1 MNDER
6 WPNQLIKGFAVQRAQ
21 LLRFIGR
28 SSFIRFG
35 RYAGAG
41 PIYHLSFF
49 LLSCEEPKQASKPAA
64 YTGPIEEINDVKLL
78 YSEMALLKVKLTT
91 PKQFRYANDNR
102 KYPKPVSI
110 IFYGPAGE
118 EVTTLR
124 SDSGRY
130 NKAKDL
136 YTLMGNVVVIDK
148 VKQQKVLS
156 PELNWN
162 PVTKKVFTNKRVVL
176 LSQLTGEKLYGTGL
190 DANQNFTNY
199 SIRKPSGIFNA
210 EGGPGI

>member
-1 MNDER
+1 MNNAECKMDNGNTGLR
-6 WPNQLIKGFAVQRAQ
+6 PLIRR
-21 LLRFIGR
+21 LLIQVVHY
-28 SSFIRFG
+28 SLCI
-35 RYAGAG
+35 
-41 PIYHLSFF
+41 IHCTF
-49 LLSCEEPKQASKPAA
+49 LFSCEEPKQAKKTAA

-78 YSEMALLKVKLTT
+78 YSEAAVLKVKLTT
-91 PKQFRYANDNR
+91 PKQFRYANDDR

-118 EVTTLR
+118 EATTLR

-136 YTLMGNVVVIDK
+136 YTLIGHVVVVDK
-148 VKQQKVLS
+148 QKQQKVLS

-162 PVTKKVFTNKRVVL
+162 PATKKVFTNKRVVV
-176 LSQLTGEKLYGTGL
+176 LSQMTGEKLYGTGL

-199 SIRKPSGIFNA
+199 SVRNPSGVFNA
-210 EGGPGI
+210 EGGPGF